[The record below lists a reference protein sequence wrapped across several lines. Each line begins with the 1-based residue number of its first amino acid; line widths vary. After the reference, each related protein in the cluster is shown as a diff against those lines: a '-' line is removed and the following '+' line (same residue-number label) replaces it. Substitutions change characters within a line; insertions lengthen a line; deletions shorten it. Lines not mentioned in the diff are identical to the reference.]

1 MPLKVPDR
9 LPAREILARENIF
22 VMGEDRASHQDIR
35 PLKICILNL
44 MPLKIDTEV
53 QILRNLSNSPL
64 QIEIDFLQ
72 TKSYTPRNTPAEH
85 LEAFYKYFDD
95 IKAQKYDGMII
106 TGAPVEHYA
115 FEEVDY
121 WRELQTI
128 MDWTRENVTSTLFI
142 CWGAQAALYHFY
154 GVPKYPLQDK
164 MFGIFAHT
172 ILNDTCPLVR
182 GFDDVFYAPHS
193 RHTDVRE
200 EDVATVEELEIISVS
215 DDAGVYI
222 VVSRD
227 GREVFVTGHSEY
239 DPWTLKKEYER
250 DREKGLEI
258 EVPRNYFP
266 ENDVSRDPTVRW
278 RSHAT
283 LLYTNWLN
291 YYVYQETPFDINQ
304 VRQKAGSRL

>member
-1 MPLKVPDR
+1 
-9 LPAREILARENIF
+9 
-22 VMGEDRASHQDIR
+22 
-35 PLKICILNL
+35 
-44 MPLKIDTEV
+44 
-53 QILRNLSNSPL
+53 L

-85 LEAFYKYFDD
+85 LSAFYKYFDE
-95 IKAQKYDGMII
+95 IKGQKYDGMII

-121 WRELQTI
+121 WQELQDI
-128 MDWTRENVTSTLFI
+128 MNWTRENVTSTLFI

-172 ILNDTCPLVR
+172 ILNNTSPIVR

-200 EDVATVEELEIISVS
+200 EDVATVEDLEIISVS

-250 DREKGLEI
+250 DKEKGLEI

-266 ENDVSRDPTVRW
+266 ENDASKQPTVRW

-291 YYVYQETPFDINQ
+291 YYVYQETPFDI
-304 VRQKAGSRL
+304 SRIREKES

>member
-9 LPAREILARENIF
+9 LPAREILAQENIF
-22 VMGEDRASHQDIR
+22 VMGEDRAIHQDIR
-35 PLKICILNL
+35 PLRIAVLNL

-64 QIEIDFLQ
+64 QIEIEFLQ
-72 TKSYTPRNTPAEH
+72 TKTYTPKNTSAEH
-85 LEAFYKYFDD
+85 LEEFYKYFDD
-95 IKAQKYDGMII
+95 IKDSKYDGMII

-121 WRELQTI
+121 WAELQEI
-128 MDWTRENVTSTLFI
+128 MDWTEGNVTSTLFI

-154 GVPKYPLQDK
+154 GVQKYPLQDK
-164 MFGIFAHT
+164 MFGIFPHR
-172 ILNDTCPLVR
+172 ILNERCPVVR

-193 RHTDVRE
+193 RHTDVRQ
-200 EDVATVEELEIISVS
+200 EDVATVEELEIISIS

-222 VVSRD
+222 VVSKD
-227 GREVFVTGHSEY
+227 GRQVFVTGHSEY

-250 DREKGLEI
+250 DRKKGLEI
-258 EVPRNYFP
+258 EVPQNYFP
-266 ENDVSRDPTVRW
+266 DNDASQKPTVRW

-291 YYVYQETPFDINQ
+291 YYVYQETPFDITQ
-304 VRQKAGSRL
+304 IR